1 MKKILLLLAA
11 AALFAVSCNKE
22 AAPVVPDEGAPV
34 KFTAELKYQF
44 DTRATSSAFEVGD
57 EIGIFAGAPIARYNV
72 KGTVATGG
80 AVNLASA
87 INWQAGQ
94 TAATTFAAY
103 YPYSADYTPA
113 QNSETPMVLSCSLPT
128 AQNAGLGAADLHIA
142 KVADVAVGTTV
153 ALPFKHAFT
162 KISVTVTKEIS
173 AAVTKVEIL
182 DTKVAGSVDLV
193 AQTVAVS
200 GDAAA
205 ITAYANTS
213 TYDAIILPQTVA
225 PKIKVTVAGN
235 TSYTFS
241 LDGSAKDFEAGKVYA
256 ATVHI
261 AKSAAQQNEATFSA
275 GAITDWTSESFG
287 TVTGPVVESGDV
299 WSVIGTVNGHTAW
312 DEDFVMTQVPATAVE
327 GKPWVGTWE
336 ANVTIGTAPN
346 NETGIGG
353 DEFKLRWAGS
363 WADDSSPVGDNNIIS
378 LGMPSGWWWYAVGG
392 PWETGRTNI
401 KIQQTGTF
409 KITLVYNADHTST
422 ISVANAS

>member
-1 MKKILLLLAA
+1 MKKVLLLLAA

-44 DTRATSSAFEVGD
+44 DTRATSSAFEAGD
-57 EIGIFAGAPIARYNV
+57 EIGIFAGTPIARYNV
-72 KGTVATGG
+72 KGTVANGG

-128 AQNAGLGAADLHIA
+128 AQNAGLGTADLHIA

-241 LDGSAKDFEAGKVYA
+241 LDGSAKAFEAGKVYA

-261 AKSAAQQNEATFSA
+261 AKSAAQQNEATFST

-299 WSVIGTVNGHTAW
+299 WSVIGTVNGSSW
-312 DEDFVMTQVPATAVE
+312 NEDFPMEQKTA
-327 GKPWVGTWE
+327 GSAAFQGTWE
-336 ANVTIGTAPN
+336 YTIPSYTA
-346 NETGIGG
+346 GQK
-353 DEFKLRWAGS
+353 FVLRWAGK
-363 WADDSSPVGDNNIIS
+363 WYDPNDNTTHQA
-378 LGMPSGWWWYAVGG
+378 GMPSSYNPIGDTGEVFVQLGGDGNDRKDIQLADALDGKTVKLTFNGDNFTLKVNAV
-392 PWETGRTNI
+392 N
-401 KIQQTGTF
+401 
-409 KITLVYNADHTST
+409 N
-422 ISVANAS
+422 

>member
-1 MKKILLLLAA
+1 MKKVILFLAA
-11 AALFAVSCNKE
+11 AALLAVSCNKE
-22 AAPVVPDEGAPV
+22 VAPVAQEEGAPV

-57 EIGIFAGAPIARYNV
+57 EIGIFAGTPIARYNV

-80 AVNLASA
+80 DVNLASA

-103 YPYSADYTPA
+103 YPYSADFTPA
-113 QNSETPMVLSCSLPT
+113 QNSETPMVLTYALPT
-128 AQNAGLGAADLHIA
+128 AQNAGLGTADLHIA
-142 KVADVAVGTTV
+142 KVADVAVGTAV

-205 ITAYANTS
+205 ITAYAGTT
-213 TYDAIILPQTVA
+213 TYDAIILPQTVS
-225 PKIKVTVAGN
+225 PKIRVTVTGN
-235 TSYTFS
+235 TTYTFT
-241 LDGSAKDFEAGKVYA
+241 LDGAAKAFAPGKVYA

-261 AKSAAQQNEATFSA
+261 AKSAAQQNEATFST

-287 TVTGPVVESGDV
+287 SVTGPVVEAGDV
-299 WSVIGTVNGHTAW
+299 WSVIGTVNGSSW
-312 DEDFVMTQVPATAVE
+312 NEDFPMTQIATGTNPE
-327 GKPWVGTWE
+327 DGTWE
-336 ANVTIGTAPN
+336 ATITVADGADGDN
-346 NETGIGG
+346 IG
-353 DEFKLRWAGS
+353 DEFKIRWAGKY
-363 WADDSSPVGDNNIIS
+363 SSEGSTVHE
-378 LGMPSGWWWYAVGG
+378 VGG
-392 PWETGRTNI
+392 DPSWWFYDGTNLQGWQANAGNI
-401 KIQQTGTF
+401 KCKEAGTY
-409 KITLVYNADHTST
+409 KVTLYYPSCKLDV
-422 ISVANAS
+422 VKQ